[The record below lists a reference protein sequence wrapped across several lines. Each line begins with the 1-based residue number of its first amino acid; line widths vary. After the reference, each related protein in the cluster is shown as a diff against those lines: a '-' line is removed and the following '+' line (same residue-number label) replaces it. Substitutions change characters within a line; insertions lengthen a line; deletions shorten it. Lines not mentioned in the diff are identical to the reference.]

1 MLAALKK
8 VVFLPR
14 NSQAEILQIG
24 FPIVADK
31 RK

>member
-8 VVFLPR
+8 VVFLQPQ
-14 NSQAEILQIG
+14 NQAEILQIG